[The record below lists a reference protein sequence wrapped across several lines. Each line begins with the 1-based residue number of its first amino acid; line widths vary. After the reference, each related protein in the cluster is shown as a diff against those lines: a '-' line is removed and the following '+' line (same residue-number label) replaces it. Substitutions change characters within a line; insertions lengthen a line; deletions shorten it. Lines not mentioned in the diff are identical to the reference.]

1 MRPEPAPGAAD
12 RAYSSRLR
20 LAATL
25 DPGAWVH
32 RLAAWEGER
41 QAALPAALAPVPT
54 GLFLG
59 PEGGLHADD
68 LHTLGALGFSTFSLG
83 PRILRGET
91 ATLAAVAIV
100 QYLTGSLRPVDPDGP
115 A

>member
-1 MRPEPAPGAAD
+1 M
-12 RAYSSRLR
+12 S
-20 LAATL
+20 
-25 DPGAWVH
+25 
-32 RLAAWEGER
+32 
-41 QAALPAALAPVPT
+41 T

-68 LHTLGALGFSTFSLG
+68 LHTLGTMGFTTFSLG

-100 QYLTGSLRPVDPDGP
+100 QYLTGSLRPVDPGEP